1 MNAKD
6 AAGAHRRPGHDSHR
20 PHGQPPA
27 VLNGRVTGGYVVKQL
42 VADGL
47 LSASDAERFSQSGG
61 RERAGHP
68 LAVLAEMNYR
78 SPQADR
84 RLLDLETL
92 TQWLAGKAGLPYFHI
107 DPLRVD
113 FTRVVDVMSSSY
125 ASTYSIL
132 PVAISGAEVTIATSE
147 PFQTGW
153 EREIEQITK
162 KAVKRVVANPVD
174 VARYT
179 TEFYK
184 LAQQVKGAARAG
196 GAAPLVS
203 SFEQLVE
210 LGGKVEAND
219 AHVIHIVDWLL
230 QYAFDQRAS
239 DIHLEP
245 RREVGIARFRIDGVL
260 HQVYQVP
267 SGVMGAMTS
276 RIKLLGRMDVVE
288 KRRPQ
293 DGRIKT
299 KIASGANAGRE
310 VEIRLSTLPTAFGE
324 KLVMR
329 IFDPEVVVRS
339 YAELGFSNDEAK
351 VWEDLIHRPSGIVLV
366 TGPTG
371 SGKTTTLYS
380 TLKQLAT
387 DEVNVSTVEDPI
399 EMVDPALNQMQVQH
413 GIDLGFADGLRALMR
428 QDPDIIMVGEIR
440 DKETAD
446 MAVQAALTGHL
457 GVLHAAHERRGVVDR
472 APARARRAELSR
484 QRHADR
490 HPGAAAGADAVPAV
504 QVGGRAGGSGAVE
517 GDRRPVALERAGVR
531 VQAGR
536 LPGVPAHR
544 LHGPDRPDRI
554 AGDDGCVAGADR
566 ARRRPHGA
574 SLAGSARRTALA
586 AGVGRREDREGRDD
600 RRRSAEG
607 RATVRQLRPRP
618 FGRRDRTRPVT
629 SSAAASPASAPRASS
644 GTSCRPRAGG

>member
-1 MNAKD
+1 MSPKD
-6 AAGAHRRPGHDSHR
+6 GA
-20 PHGQPPA
+20 A
-27 VLNGRVTGGYVVKQL
+27 VLKNTTAPREHNKRVQVVQAPPGRVSSGFVIKQL
-42 VADGL
+42 VVDGL
-47 LSASDAERFSQSGG
+47 LSAADAERFKITGG
-61 RERAGHP
+61 RERSGHP
-68 LAVLAEMNYR
+68 LVVLAEMNYR

-84 RLLDLETL
+84 QLLDLEML
-92 TQWLAGKAGLPYFHI
+92 TRWIAEKASLPYFHI
-107 DPLRVD
+107 DPLKVD

-125 ASTYSIL
+125 ATTYSIL
-132 PVAISGAEVTIATSE
+132 PVAMTPTEVTIATSE
-147 PFQTGW
+147 PFLTGW
-153 EREIEQITK
+153 DREIEQITK
-162 KAVKRVVANPVD
+162 KSVLRVVANPLD

-179 TEFYK
+179 TEFFK
-184 LAQQVKGAARAG
+184 LAQQVRGAAKTGSTA
-196 GAAPLVS
+196 LVS

-245 RREVGIARFRIDGVL
+245 RREFGVARFRIDGVL

-267 SGVMGAMTS
+267 AGVMGAMTS

-299 KIASGANAGRE
+299 KVTTGQNAGRE

-339 YAELGFSNDEAK
+339 YAELGFSNEEARL
-351 VWEDLIHRPSGIVLV
+351 WDDWIHRPSGIVLV

-457 GVLHAAHERRGVVDR
+457 VFSTLHTNDAASSIARLLELGVPNYLVNATLVGVLAQRLIRTLCPHCKAVGEPIDPVLWKELVNPWRSNIPDRVYKPVGCLECRNTGYMRRTGLIEMLVMTDALRALVGQQGDIVKMRSQAARDGLRSLR
-472 APARARRAELSR
+472 L
-484 QRHADR
+484 
-490 HPGAAAGADAVPAV
+490 
-504 QVGGRAGGSGAVE
+504 SGA
-517 GDRRPVALERAGVR
+517 
-531 VQAGR
+531 QK
-536 LPGVPAHR
+536 
-544 LHGPDRPDRI
+544 I
-554 AGDDGCVAGADR
+554 ANGLTTMDEV
-566 ARRRPHGA
+566 
-574 SLAGSARRTALA
+574 LKA
-586 AGVGRREDREGRDD
+586 A
-600 RRRSAEG
+600 
-607 RATVRQLRPRP
+607 PP
-618 FGRRDRTRPVT
+618 FTT
-629 SSAAASPASAPRASS
+629 
-644 GTSCRPRAGG
+644 

>member
-1 MNAKD
+1 MNPKEGAVAIK
-6 AAGAHRRPGHDSHR
+6 AAAPRERHSSS
-20 PHGQPPA
+20 A
-27 VLNGRVTGGYVVKQL
+27 VPNGRVTGGYVLKQL

-47 LSASDAERFSQSGG
+47 LATADAERFKISGG
-61 RERAGHP
+61 RDRAGHP
-68 LAVLAEMNYR
+68 LANLAEMNFR
-78 SPQADR
+78 TPNAER
-84 RLLDLETL
+84 RLLDLEML
-92 TQWLAGKAGLPYFHI
+92 TQWLAQKAALPYFHI

-125 ASTYSIL
+125 ATTYSIL
-132 PVAISGAEVTIATSE
+132 PVAISGDEVTIATCE

-162 KAVKRVVANPVD
+162 RSVKRVVSNPHD

-184 LAQQVKGAARAG
+184 LAQQVKGAAKS

-210 LGGKVEAND
+210 LGGKVAADD

-245 RREVGIARFRIDGVL
+245 RREQGIARFRIDGVL

-267 SGVMGAMTS
+267 SGVMAAMTS

-299 KIASGANAGRE
+299 KVATGSNAGRE

-339 YAELGFSNDEAK
+339 YAELGFTAEESK
-351 VWEDLIHRPSGIVLV
+351 VWEELIHRPSGIVLV

-413 GIDLGFADGLRALMR
+413 GIDLGFSDGLRALMR

-457 GVLHAAHERRGVVDR
+457 VFSTLHTND
-472 APARARRAELSR
+472 
-484 QRHADR
+484 
-490 HPGAAAGADAVPAV
+490 
-504 QVGGRAGGSGAVE
+504 
-517 GDRRPVALERAGVR
+517 
-531 VQAGR
+531 
-536 LPGVPAHR
+536 
-544 LHGPDRPDRI
+544 
-554 AGDDGCVAGADR
+554 
-566 ARRRPHGA
+566 
-574 SLAGSARRTALA
+574 
-586 AGVGRREDREGRDD
+586 
-600 RRRSAEG
+600 
-607 RATVRQLRPRP
+607 
-618 FGRRDRTRPVT
+618 
-629 SSAAASPASAPRASS
+629 AAASIARLLELGIPNYLVNATLIGILAQRLVRTLCPHCKAPGEPIEPTLWKELVAPWRSNVPEKTYHPIGCLECRRTGYMGRTGLIEMLVMTDAMRKLIAEKGDLVQLRGQAARDGLRSLRVS
-644 GTSCRPRAGG
+644 GAEKIAKGVTTMEEVLKAAPPFSN

>member
-1 MNAKD
+1 MNPKD
-6 AAGAHRRPGHDSHR
+6 GAAAVKTASSEPHKTRP
-20 PHGQPPA
+20 QA
-27 VLNGRVTGGYVVKQL
+27 VHAQAPVPNGRVTGGYVIKQL

-47 LSASDAERFSQSGG
+47 LSAADAERFKQTGG

-68 LAVLAEMNYR
+68 LIVLAEMNYR
-78 SPQADR
+78 SPQPDR
-84 RLLDLETL
+84 KLLDIETL
-92 TQWLAGKAGLPYFHI
+92 TQWLAEKSSLPYYHI

-113 FTRVVDVMSSSY
+113 FTRVAEVMSASY

-132 PVAISGAEVTIATSE
+132 PVAVAPAEVTIATCE

-162 KAVKRVVANPVD
+162 KSVKRVVANPHD

-184 LAQQVKGAARAG
+184 LAQQVKGASKT
-196 GAAPLVS
+196 GATPLVS

-210 LGGKVEAND
+210 LGGKVDAND

-239 DIHLEP
+239 DIHIEP
-245 RREVGIARFRIDGVL
+245 RRDVGIARFRIDGVL

-267 SGVMGAMTS
+267 AGVVAAMTS
-276 RIKLLGRMDVVE
+276 RIKLLGRMDVIE

-299 KIASGANAGRE
+299 KIASGPSAGRE

-339 YAELGFSNDEAK
+339 YAELGFTNDEAK
-351 VWEDLIHRPSGIVLV
+351 VWEELIHRPSGIVLV

-457 GVLHAAHERRGVVDR
+457 VFSTLHTNDASASIARLLELGIPNYLVNATLIGILAQRLVRTLCPHCKKVGESVDPSLWKELVAPWRSNVPDKIYKPIGCLECRRTGYMGRTGLIEMLVMTDALR
-472 APARARRAELSR
+472 ALIT
-484 QRHADR
+484 Q
-490 HPGAAAGADAVPAV
+490 GADLT
-504 QVGGRAGGSGAVE
+504 QLRAQAARDGLRSLRVSGAE
-517 GDRRPVALERAGVR
+517 KITKGVTTMDE
-531 VQAGR
+531 V
-536 LPGVPAHR
+536 LK
-544 LHGPDRPDRI
+544 
-554 AGDDGCVAGADR
+554 
-566 ARRRPHGA
+566 
-574 SLAGSARRTALA
+574 A
-586 AGVGRREDREGRDD
+586 A
-600 RRRSAEG
+600 
-607 RATVRQLRPRP
+607 PP
-618 FGRRDRTRPVT
+618 FV
-629 SSAAASPASAPRASS
+629 S
-644 GTSCRPRAGG
+644 

>member
-1 MNAKD
+1 MNPKD
-6 AAGAHRRPGHDSHR
+6 GAVAVKSAAA
-20 PHGQPPA
+20 PPA
-27 VLNGRVTGGYVVKQL
+27 RERHAAPAVPNGRLTSGYVLKQL
-42 VADGL
+42 VADGML
-47 LSASDAERFSQSGG
+47 ATSDAERFKMSGG
-61 RERAGHP
+61 RDRAGHP
-68 LAVLAEMNYR
+68 LVNLAEMNYR
-78 SPQADR
+78 TPKADR
-84 RLLDLETL
+84 TLLDLETL
-92 TQWLAGKAGLPYFHI
+92 TQWLAEKSSLPYFHI
-107 DPLRVD
+107 DPLKVD
-113 FTRVVDVMSSSY
+113 FTRVSEVMSSSY
-125 ASTYSIL
+125 ATTYSIL
-132 PVAISGAEVTIATSE
+132 PVAVSAAEVTIATCE

-162 KAVKRVVANPVD
+162 KSVKRVLSNPLD
-174 VARYT
+174 IARYT

-184 LAQQVKGAARAG
+184 LAQQVKGAAKT
-196 GAAPLVS
+196 GATPLVS

-210 LGGKVEAND
+210 LGGKVQADD

-245 RREVGIARFRIDGVL
+245 RREQGIARFRIDGVL

-267 SGVMGAMTS
+267 SGVMAAMTS

-299 KIASGANAGRE
+299 KVATGPNAGRE

-339 YAELGFSNDEAK
+339 YAELGFTPEEAK

-399 EMVDPALNQMQVQH
+399 EMVDPALNQMQVHH
-413 GIDLGFADGLRALMR
+413 GIDLGFSDGLRALMR

-446 MAVQAALTGHL
+446 MAVQSALTGHL
-457 GVLHAAHERRGVVDR
+457 VFSTLHTND
-472 APARARRAELSR
+472 
-484 QRHADR
+484 
-490 HPGAAAGADAVPAV
+490 
-504 QVGGRAGGSGAVE
+504 
-517 GDRRPVALERAGVR
+517 
-531 VQAGR
+531 
-536 LPGVPAHR
+536 
-544 LHGPDRPDRI
+544 
-554 AGDDGCVAGADR
+554 
-566 ARRRPHGA
+566 
-574 SLAGSARRTALA
+574 
-586 AGVGRREDREGRDD
+586 
-600 RRRSAEG
+600 
-607 RATVRQLRPRP
+607 
-618 FGRRDRTRPVT
+618 
-629 SSAAASPASAPRASS
+629 AAASIARLLELGIPNYLVNATLIGILAQRLVRTLCPHCKSAGDSVDPALWKELVAPWRSNVPEKIYRPIGCLECRRTGYMGRTGLIEMLVMTDAMRKLIAEGADLVQLRGQAARDGLRSLRVS
-644 GTSCRPRAGG
+644 GAEKIAKGITTMEEVLKAAPPFNN

>member
-1 MNAKD
+1 MNPKD
-6 AAGAHRRPGHDSHR
+6 AAGALKTAGSDSRHSR
-20 PHGQPPA
+20 SHSVPVPS
-27 VLNGRVTGGYVVKQL
+27 GRVTSGYVVKQL
-42 VADGL
+42 VADGM
-47 LSASDAERFSQSGG
+47 LSATDAERFKQSGG

-68 LAVLAEMNYR
+68 LVVLAEMNYR
-78 SPQADR
+78 APSAERQ
-84 RLLDLETL
+84 LLDLETL
-92 TQWLAGKAGLPYFHI
+92 TQWLAAKATLPYFHI

-132 PVAISGAEVTIATSE
+132 PVAMTSGEVTIATSE

-162 KAVKRVVANPVD
+162 KSVKRVVANPID

-184 LAQQVKGAARAG
+184 LAQQVKGAAKTG
-196 GAAPLVS
+196 STPLVS

-245 RREVGIARFRIDGVL
+245 RRESGIARFRIDGVL

-267 SGVMGAMTS
+267 AGVMGAMTS

-299 KIASGANAGRE
+299 KVTSGPNAGRE
-310 VEIRLSTLPTAFGE
+310 IEIRLSTLPTAFGE

-339 YAELGFSNDEAK
+339 YAELGFSNEEARI
-351 VWEDLIHRPSGIVLV
+351 WEDLIHRPSGIVLV

-399 EMVDPALNQMQVQH
+399 EMVDPALNQMQVHH

-457 GVLHAAHERRGVVDR
+457 VFSTLHTND
-472 APARARRAELSR
+472 
-484 QRHADR
+484 
-490 HPGAAAGADAVPAV
+490 
-504 QVGGRAGGSGAVE
+504 
-517 GDRRPVALERAGVR
+517 
-531 VQAGR
+531 
-536 LPGVPAHR
+536 
-544 LHGPDRPDRI
+544 
-554 AGDDGCVAGADR
+554 
-566 ARRRPHGA
+566 
-574 SLAGSARRTALA
+574 
-586 AGVGRREDREGRDD
+586 
-600 RRRSAEG
+600 
-607 RATVRQLRPRP
+607 
-618 FGRRDRTRPVT
+618 
-629 SSAAASPASAPRASS
+629 AAASVARLLELGVPNYLVNATLIGILAQRLVRTLCPHCKTVAEPVDPTLWKELVAPWRSNVPEKVYKPVGCLECRRTGYMGRSGLIELLVMSDAMRALIARGADLTELRGQAARDGLRSLRVS
-644 GTSCRPRAGG
+644 GAEKIAKGQTTVDEVLKAAPPFVS

>member
-1 MNAKD
+1 
-6 AAGAHRRPGHDSHR
+6 
-20 PHGQPPA
+20 
-27 VLNGRVTGGYVVKQL
+27 
-42 VADGL
+42 
-47 LSASDAERFSQSGG
+47 
-61 RERAGHP
+61 
-68 LAVLAEMNYR
+68 MNYR

-84 RLLDLETL
+84 QLLDLETL
-92 TQWLAGKAGLPYFHI
+92 TRWISEKSGLPYFHI
-107 DPLRVD
+107 DPLKVD

-125 ASTYSIL
+125 ATTYSIL
-132 PVAISGAEVTIATSE
+132 PVAMTASEVTIATSE
-147 PFQTGW
+147 PFLTGW
-153 EREIEQITK
+153 DREIEQITK
-162 KAVKRVVANPVD
+162 KTVLRVVANPLD

-179 TEFYK
+179 TEFFK
-184 LAQQVKGAARAG
+184 LAQQVRGAAKTGSTA
-196 GAAPLVS
+196 LVS

-245 RREVGIARFRIDGVL
+245 RREFGVARFRIDGVL

-267 SGVMGAMTS
+267 AGVMGAMTS

-299 KIASGANAGRE
+299 KVSTGVNAGRE

-339 YAELGFSNDEAK
+339 YAELGFANEEAK
-351 VWEDLIHRPSGIVLV
+351 IWEHWIHRPSGIVLV

-413 GIDLGFADGLRALMR
+413 GIDLGFSDGLRALMR

-457 GVLHAAHERRGVVDR
+457 VFSTLHTNDAASSIARLLELGVPNYLVNATLIGVLAQRLIRTLCPHCKAVGEPIDPVLWK
-472 APARARRAELSR
+472 ELVNPWRSKIP
-484 QRHADR
+484 DKVCK
-490 HPGAAAGADAVPAV
+490 P
-504 QVGGRAGGSGAVE
+504 VGC
-517 GDRRPVALERAGVR
+517 LECRNTGYM
-531 VQAGR
+531 
-536 LPGVPAHR
+536 
-544 LHGPDRPDRI
+544 
-554 AGDDGCVAGADR
+554 
-566 ARRRPHGA
+566 
-574 SLAGSARRTALA
+574 RRTGLIEMLVMTDAMRALVA
-586 AGVGRREDREGRDD
+586 QTA
-600 RRRSAEG
+600 
-607 RATVRQLRPRP
+607 
-618 FGRRDRTRPVT
+618 T
-629 SSAAASPASAPRASS
+629 SS
-644 GTSCRPRAGG
+644 SCAVRPRAMGLRSLRLSGAQKIANGVTTMDEVLKAAPPFTT

>member
-1 MNAKD
+1 MSLKD
-6 AAGAHRRPGHDSHR
+6 GATVLKNTTAPRENHKRV
-20 PHGQPPA
+20 QAVQAPP
-27 VLNGRVTGGYVVKQL
+27 GRVTSGFVIKQL
-42 VADGL
+42 VVDGL
-47 LSASDAERFSQSGG
+47 LSAADAERFKITGG
-61 RERAGHP
+61 RERSGHP
-68 LAVLAEMNYR
+68 LVVLAEMNYR

-84 RLLDLETL
+84 QLLDLETL
-92 TQWLAGKAGLPYFHI
+92 TRWIAEKAALPYFHI
-107 DPLRVD
+107 DPLKVD
-113 FTRVVDVMSSSY
+113 FTRVVDVMSASY
-125 ASTYSIL
+125 ATTYSIL
-132 PVAISGAEVTIATSE
+132 PVAMTPTEVTIATSE
-147 PFQTGW
+147 PFLTGW
-153 EREIEQITK
+153 DREIEQITK
-162 KAVKRVVANPVD
+162 KSVLRVVANPLD

-179 TEFYK
+179 TEFFK
-184 LAQQVKGAARAG
+184 LAQQVRGAAKTGSTA
-196 GAAPLVS
+196 LVS

-210 LGGKVEAND
+210 LGGKVEATD

-245 RREVGIARFRIDGVL
+245 RREFGVARFRIDGVL

-267 SGVMGAMTS
+267 AGVMGAMTS

-299 KIASGANAGRE
+299 KVTTGQNAGRE

-339 YAELGFSNDEAK
+339 YAELGFANEEAK
-351 VWEDLIHRPSGIVLV
+351 LWENWIHRPSGIVLV

-413 GIDLGFADGLRALMR
+413 GIDLGFSDGLRALMR

-457 GVLHAAHERRGVVDR
+457 VFSTLHTNDAASSIARLLELGVPNYLVNATLVGVLAQRLIRTLCPHCKAVGEPIDPVLWKELVNPWRSNIPDKVYKAVGCLECREHRLYAAHGTDR
-472 APARARRAELSR
+472 
-484 QRHADR
+484 D
-490 HPGAAAGADAVPAV
+490 
-504 QVGGRAGGSGAVE
+504 
-517 GDRRPVALERAGVR
+517 
-531 VQAGR
+531 
-536 LPGVPAHR
+536 
-544 LHGPDRPDRI
+544 
-554 AGDDGCVAGADR
+554 AGDDRCDACVGR
-566 ARRRPHGA
+566 
-574 SLAGSARRTALA
+574 A
-586 AGVGRREDREGRDD
+586 AGRHRQDAQSGGARWVEIVGGCRV
-600 RRRSAEG
+600 RRRSRVG
-607 RATVRQLRPRP
+607 
-618 FGRRDRTRPVT
+618 
-629 SSAAASPASAPRASS
+629 
-644 GTSCRPRAGG
+644 

>member
-1 MNAKD
+1 M
-6 AAGAHRRPGHDSHR
+6 
-20 PHGQPPA
+20 
-27 VLNGRVTGGYVVKQL
+27 T
-42 VADGL
+42 
-47 LSASDAERFSQSGG
+47 GG
-61 RERAGHP
+61 RERSGHP
-68 LAVLAEMNYR
+68 LVVLAEMNYR

-84 RLLDLETL
+84 QLLDLETL
-92 TQWLAGKAGLPYFHI
+92 TRWMAEKAALPYFHI
-107 DPLRVD
+107 DPLKVD
-113 FTRVVDVMSSSY
+113 FTRVVDVMSASY
-125 ASTYSIL
+125 ATTYSIL
-132 PVAISGAEVTIATSE
+132 PVAMTPTEVTVATSE
-147 PFQTGW
+147 PFLTGW
-153 EREIEQITK
+153 DREIEQITK
-162 KAVKRVVANPVD
+162 KSVLRVVANPLD

-179 TEFYK
+179 TEFFK
-184 LAQQVKGAARAG
+184 LAQQVRGAAKTGSTA
-196 GAAPLVS
+196 LVS

-245 RREVGIARFRIDGVL
+245 RREFGVARFRIDGVL

-267 SGVMGAMTS
+267 AGVMGAMTS

-299 KIASGANAGRE
+299 KVTTGQNAGRE

-339 YAELGFSNDEAK
+339 YAELGFSNEEAK
-351 VWEDLIHRPSGIVLV
+351 LWEEWIHRPSGIVLV

-457 GVLHAAHERRGVVDR
+457 VFSTLHTNDAASSVARLLELGVPNYLVNATLLGILAQRLIRTLCPHCKALGEPIDPALWKELVNPWRSNIPDKVYKPVGCLECRNTGYMRRTGLIEMLVMTDAMRALVAQEGDIVKMRSQAARDGLRSLR
-472 APARARRAELSR
+472 L
-484 QRHADR
+484 
-490 HPGAAAGADAVPAV
+490 
-504 QVGGRAGGSGAVE
+504 SGA
-517 GDRRPVALERAGVR
+517 
-531 VQAGR
+531 QK
-536 LPGVPAHR
+536 
-544 LHGPDRPDRI
+544 I
-554 AGDDGCVAGADR
+554 ANGQTTMDEV
-566 ARRRPHGA
+566 
-574 SLAGSARRTALA
+574 LKA
-586 AGVGRREDREGRDD
+586 A
-600 RRRSAEG
+600 
-607 RATVRQLRPRP
+607 PP
-618 FGRRDRTRPVT
+618 FTT
-629 SSAAASPASAPRASS
+629 
-644 GTSCRPRAGG
+644 

>member
-1 MNAKD
+1 MNPKD
-6 AAGAHRRPGHDSHR
+6 GAAALKHPAGSPRDKHSAASHV
-20 PHGQPPA
+20 PS
-27 VLNGRVTGGYVVKQL
+27 GRVTSGYVVKQL

-47 LSASDAERFSQSGG
+47 LSAADAERFKQSGG

-68 LAVLAEMNYR
+68 LTVLAEMNYR
-78 SPQADR
+78 APKADR
-84 RLLDLETL
+84 KLLDLETL
-92 TQWLAGKAGLPYFHI
+92 TGWLAEKASLPYFHI
-107 DPLRVD
+107 DPLKVD

-132 PVAISGAEVTIATSE
+132 PIATSATEVTIATSE

-162 KAVKRVVANPVD
+162 KTVKRVVSNPLD

-184 LAQQVKGAARAG
+184 LAQQVKGAAKAG
-196 GAAPLVS
+196 ATPLVS

-245 RREVGIARFRIDGVL
+245 RRESGIARFRIDGVL

-267 SGVMGAMTS
+267 AGVMGAMTS
-276 RIKLLGRMDVVE
+276 RIKLLGRMDVIE

-299 KIASGANAGRE
+299 KVSTGPNAGRE

-339 YAELGFSNDEAK
+339 YAELGFSNEEAK
-351 VWEDLIHRPSGIVLV
+351 IWDQWIRRPSGIVLV

-399 EMVDPALNQMQVQH
+399 EMIDPALNQMQVQP

-457 GVLHAAHERRGVVDR
+457 VFSTLHTNDAASSIARLLELGVPHYLVNATLIGILAQRLVRTLCPHCKAPGDPIEPSLWKELVAPWRSNVPEKVYKPVGCLECRNTGYLRRTGLIEMLVMTDAMRALVSQGGDIVQMRSQAARDGLRSLRV
-472 APARARRAELSR
+472 
-484 QRHADR
+484 
-490 HPGAAAGADAVPAV
+490 
-504 QVGGRAGGSGAVE
+504 SGAE
-517 GDRRPVALERAGVR
+517 K
-531 VQAGR
+531 
-536 LPGVPAHR
+536 
-544 LHGPDRPDRI
+544 I
-554 AGDDGCVAGADR
+554 
-566 ARRRPHGA
+566 
-574 SLAGSARRTALA
+574 A
-586 AGVGRREDREGRDD
+586 AGVT
-600 RRRSAEG
+600 
-607 RATVRQLRPRP
+607 TVDEVLKAAPP
-618 FGRRDRTRPVT
+618 FTT
-629 SSAAASPASAPRASS
+629 
-644 GTSCRPRAGG
+644 

>member
-1 MNAKD
+1 MSTKD
-6 AAGAHRRPGHDSHR
+6 GAALKVVAGSAPRDKHATI
-20 PHGQPPA
+20 A
-27 VLNGRVTGGYVVKQL
+27 VPNGRVTGGYVLKQL

-47 LSASDAERFSQSGG
+47 LATSDAERFKTSGG
-61 RERAGHP
+61 RDRAGHP
-68 LAVLAEMNYR
+68 LANLAEMNYR
-78 SPQADR
+78 TPNAER
-84 RLLDLETL
+84 KLLDLEML
-92 TQWLAGKAGLPYFHI
+92 THWLASKASLPYYHI

-113 FTRVVDVMSSSY
+113 FTRVAEVMSSSY
-125 ASTYSIL
+125 ATTYSIL
-132 PVAISGAEVTIATSE
+132 PVAVSGDEVTITTCE

-162 KAVKRVVANPVD
+162 KSVKKVVSNPHD
-174 VARYT
+174 IARYT

-184 LAQQVKGAARAG
+184 LAQQVRGAAKT

-210 LGGKVEAND
+210 LGGKVQADD

-245 RREVGIARFRIDGVL
+245 RREFGVARFRIDGVL

-267 SGVMGAMTS
+267 AGVMAAMTS

-299 KIASGANAGRE
+299 KVATGPNAGRE

-339 YAELGFSNDEAK
+339 YAELGFTQEEAHT
-351 VWEDLIHRPSGIVLV
+351 WEELIHRPSGIVLV

-399 EMVDPALNQMQVQH
+399 EMVDPTLNQMQVQH
-413 GIDLGFADGLRALMR
+413 GIDLGFSDGLRALMR

-457 GVLHAAHERRGVVDR
+457 VFSTLHTND
-472 APARARRAELSR
+472 
-484 QRHADR
+484 
-490 HPGAAAGADAVPAV
+490 
-504 QVGGRAGGSGAVE
+504 
-517 GDRRPVALERAGVR
+517 
-531 VQAGR
+531 
-536 LPGVPAHR
+536 
-544 LHGPDRPDRI
+544 
-554 AGDDGCVAGADR
+554 
-566 ARRRPHGA
+566 
-574 SLAGSARRTALA
+574 
-586 AGVGRREDREGRDD
+586 
-600 RRRSAEG
+600 
-607 RATVRQLRPRP
+607 
-618 FGRRDRTRPVT
+618 
-629 SSAAASPASAPRASS
+629 AAASIARLLELGIPHYLVNATLIGVLAQRLVRTLCPHCKSPGEPVDPALWKELVAPWRSNVPEKIYRPVGCLECRRTGYMGRTGLIEMLMMTDAMRKLIAEGADLVQLRGQAARDGLRSLRVS
-644 GTSCRPRAGG
+644 GAEKIAKGVTTLDEVLKAAPPFNN

>member
-1 MNAKD
+1 MSAKD
-6 AAGAHRRPGHDSHR
+6 SATALKPV
-20 PHGQPPA
+20 PPPA
-27 VLNGRVTGGYVVKQL
+27 GRERHASVPVPNGRVTGGYVLKQL
-42 VADGL
+42 VADGM
-47 LSASDAERFSQSGG
+47 LSTSDAERFRSSGG

-68 LAVLAEMNYR
+68 LVNLAEMNYR
-78 SPQADR
+78 TPNAER
-84 RLLDLETL
+84 KLLDLEAL
-92 TQWLAGKAGLPYFHI
+92 THWLAQKASLSYYHI

-113 FTRVVDVMSSSY
+113 FTRVAEVMSSSY
-125 ASTYSIL
+125 ATTYSIL
-132 PVAISGAEVTIATSE
+132 PVAVSADEVTIATCE
-147 PFQTGW
+147 PFLTGW

-162 KAVKRVVANPVD
+162 KTVRRVVSNPLD
-174 VARYT
+174 VSRYT

-184 LAQQVKGAARAG
+184 LAQQVKGASKT
-196 GAAPLVS
+196 GATPLVS

-210 LGGKVEAND
+210 LGGKVQADD

-245 RREVGIARFRIDGVL
+245 RREFGIARFRIDGVL

-267 SGVMGAMTS
+267 GGVMAAMTS
-276 RIKLLGRMDVVE
+276 RLKLLGRMDVVE

-293 DGRIKT
+293 DGRVKT
-299 KIASGANAGRE
+299 KVTSGPNAGRE

-339 YAELGFSNDEAK
+339 YAELGFTPEESR

-399 EMVDPALNQMQVQH
+399 EMVDPTLNQMQVQH
-413 GIDLGFADGLRALMR
+413 SIDLGFADGLRALMR

-457 GVLHAAHERRGVVDR
+457 VFSTLHTND
-472 APARARRAELSR
+472 
-484 QRHADR
+484 
-490 HPGAAAGADAVPAV
+490 
-504 QVGGRAGGSGAVE
+504 
-517 GDRRPVALERAGVR
+517 
-531 VQAGR
+531 
-536 LPGVPAHR
+536 
-544 LHGPDRPDRI
+544 
-554 AGDDGCVAGADR
+554 
-566 ARRRPHGA
+566 
-574 SLAGSARRTALA
+574 
-586 AGVGRREDREGRDD
+586 
-600 RRRSAEG
+600 
-607 RATVRQLRPRP
+607 
-618 FGRRDRTRPVT
+618 
-629 SSAAASPASAPRASS
+629 AAASIARLIELGIPNYLVNATMIGVLAQRLVRTLCPHCKAVGDPIDPALWKELVAPWRSNVPDKIYHPVGCLECRRTGYMGRTGLIEMLVMTDAMRKLISEGADLVQLRGQAARDGLRSLRVS
-644 GTSCRPRAGG
+644 GAEKIAKGVTTLDEVLKAAPPFNN

>member
-1 MNAKD
+1 MSPKDGAAAVKNTSSSRPNNARTQ
-6 AAGAHRRPGHDSHR
+6 AVQA
-20 PHGQPPA
+20 PP
-27 VLNGRVTGGYVVKQL
+27 GRVNSGFVIKQL

-47 LSASDAERFSQSGG
+47 LSAADAERFKITGG

-68 LAVLAEMNYR
+68 LVVLAEMNYR

-84 RLLDLETL
+84 QLLDLETL
-92 TQWLAGKAGLPYFHI
+92 TRWIAEKAALPYFHI
-107 DPLRVD
+107 DPLKVD

-125 ASTYSIL
+125 ATTYSIL
-132 PVAISGAEVTIATSE
+132 PVAMTQTEVTIATSE
-147 PFQTGW
+147 PFLTGW
-153 EREIEQITK
+153 DREIEQITK
-162 KAVKRVVANPVD
+162 KSVLRVVANPLD

-179 TEFYK
+179 TEFFK
-184 LAQQVKGAARAG
+184 LAQQVRGAAKTGSTA
-196 GAAPLVS
+196 LVS

-210 LGGKVEAND
+210 LGGKVDAND

-245 RREVGIARFRIDGVL
+245 RREFGVARFRIDGVL

-267 SGVMGAMTS
+267 AGVMGAMTS
-276 RIKLLGRMDVVE
+276 RIKLLGRMDVIE

-299 KIASGANAGRE
+299 KVSTGPNAGRE

-339 YAELGFSNDEAK
+339 YAELGFSNEEAK
-351 VWEDLIHRPSGIVLV
+351 LWESWIHRPSGIVLV

-413 GIDLGFADGLRALMR
+413 GIELGFADGLRALMR

-446 MAVQAALTGHL
+446 MAVQSALTGHL
-457 GVLHAAHERRGVVDR
+457 VFSTLHTNDAASSVARLLELGVPNYLVNATLVGILAQRLIRTLCPHCKTVGEPIDAGLWKELVSPWRSNIPDKVYKPVGCLECRNTGYMRRTGLIEMLVMTDAMRALVAKESDIVTLRSQAARDGLKSLR
-472 APARARRAELSR
+472 L
-484 QRHADR
+484 
-490 HPGAAAGADAVPAV
+490 
-504 QVGGRAGGSGAVE
+504 SGA
-517 GDRRPVALERAGVR
+517 
-531 VQAGR
+531 QK
-536 LPGVPAHR
+536 
-544 LHGPDRPDRI
+544 I
-554 AGDDGCVAGADR
+554 ANGLTTIDEV
-566 ARRRPHGA
+566 
-574 SLAGSARRTALA
+574 LKA
-586 AGVGRREDREGRDD
+586 A
-600 RRRSAEG
+600 
-607 RATVRQLRPRP
+607 PP
-618 FGRRDRTRPVT
+618 FTT
-629 SSAAASPASAPRASS
+629 
-644 GTSCRPRAGG
+644 